1 MFEQGPG
8 AGAGGG
14 AGKIG
19 GVELPTWTWRKMC
32 LQKKKVV
39 HRMRIAIS
47 ALAILLFGM
56 ACLSIAHL
64 SIVSGKTTEPGT
76 PRRSVVVEL
85 FTSEGCSSCPP
96 ADELLGH
103 LRQDLSAKNI
113 QVIPLGFHV
122 DYWNSLG
129 WKDRFSSAEFTQRQE
144 QYTHALKVDGPY
156 TPEMVVDGEAEF
168 VGNDAGQAQRTI
180 RQQASQLETAQVII
194 ASAGADQLNIQ
205 VKGPAGPSNS
215 NALVML
221 AITEDNLTTQVF
233 SGENGGKTLHHAAVV
248 RDLRQVGTLKDGVI
262 EITVPLKLEKDWT
275 RNDLRAVVFVQ
286 QGPSGKI
293 EGAASVALADQLR

>member
-1 MFEQGPG
+1 MRM
-8 AGAGGG
+8 
-14 AGKIG
+14 
-19 GVELPTWTWRKMC
+19 V
-32 LQKKKVV
+32 KV
-39 HRMRIAIS
+39 S
-47 ALAILLFGM
+47 ALVILAIAGIYISVVL
-56 ACLSIAHL
+56 A
-64 SIVSGKTTEPGT
+64 KTTEPGV
-76 PRRSVVVEL
+76 PRRAVVVEL

-96 ADELLGH
+96 ADELLGR

-156 TPEMVVDGEAEF
+156 TPEMVVNGEVEF

-180 RQQASQLETAQVII
+180 RQQASELETAQGKI
-194 ASAGADQLNIQ
+194 ASAGADQLTIQ
-205 VKGPAGPSNS
+205 VKGPAESSG

-221 AITEDNLTTQVF
+221 AITEDNLSTQVG
-233 SGENGGKTLHHAAVV
+233 SGENGGRKLHHAAVV
-248 RDLRQVGTLKDGVI
+248 RELR
-262 EITVPLKLEKDWT
+262 EIGLLHNGAMETTVPLKLEKDWKH
-275 RNDLRAVVFVQ
+275 NDLRAVVFVQ

>member
-1 MFEQGPG
+1 MRM
-8 AGAGGG
+8 
-14 AGKIG
+14 
-19 GVELPTWTWRKMC
+19 V
-32 LQKKKVV
+32 KV
-39 HRMRIAIS
+39 S
-47 ALAILLFGM
+47 ALVILAIAGIYISVVL
-56 ACLSIAHL
+56 A
-64 SIVSGKTTEPGT
+64 KTTEPGV
-76 PRRSVVVEL
+76 PRRAVVVEL

-96 ADELLGH
+96 ADELLGR

-156 TPEMVVDGEAEF
+156 TPEMVVNGEVEF

-180 RQQASQLETAQVII
+180 RQQASELETAQIKI
-194 ASAGADQLNIQ
+194 APAGADQLTIQ
-205 VKGPAGPSNS
+205 VKGPAESSG

-221 AITEDNLTTQVF
+221 AITEDNLSTQVG
-233 SGENGGKTLHHAAVV
+233 SGENGGRKLHHAAVV
-248 RDLRQVGTLKDGVI
+248 RELQELGMLHNGIMET
-262 EITVPLKLEKDWT
+262 TVPLKLEKDWKH
-275 RNDLRAVVFVQ
+275 NDLRAVVFVQ

>member
-1 MFEQGPG
+1 M
-8 AGAGGG
+8 
-14 AGKIG
+14 
-19 GVELPTWTWRKMC
+19 
-32 LQKKKVV
+32 
-39 HRMRIAIS
+39 RMRRIF
-47 ALAILLFGM
+47 ALAILVVAVISICM
-56 ACLSIAHL
+56 AVLA
-64 SIVSGKTTEPGT
+64 KTTEPGV
-76 PRRSVVVEL
+76 PRKAVVVEL

-103 LRQDLSAKNI
+103 LRQDLAAKNV

-129 WKDRFSSAEFTQRQE
+129 WKDRFSSADFTQRQE

-156 TPEMVVDGEAEF
+156 TPEMVVDGAVEF

-180 RQQASQLETAQVII
+180 RQQASQLETAQVKI
-194 ASAGADQLNIQ
+194 APAGADQLAIQ
-205 VKGPAGPSNS
+205 VKGPAGG

-221 AITEDNLTTQVF
+221 AITEDNLSTQVG
-233 SGENGGKTLHHAAVV
+233 SGENGGRTLHHAAVV
-248 RDLRQVGTLKDGVI
+248 RELRQVGSLQSGAI
-262 EITVPLKLEKDWT
+262 ETTVPLKLEKDWK

-286 QGPSGKI
+286 NGPSGKI

>member
-1 MFEQGPG
+1 MRM
-8 AGAGGG
+8 
-14 AGKIG
+14 
-19 GVELPTWTWRKMC
+19 V
-32 LQKKKVV
+32 KV
-39 HRMRIAIS
+39 S
-47 ALAILLFGM
+47 ALVILAIAGIYISVVL
-56 ACLSIAHL
+56 A
-64 SIVSGKTTEPGT
+64 KTTEPGV
-76 PRRSVVVEL
+76 PRRAVVVEL

-96 ADELLGH
+96 ADELLGR

-156 TPEMVVDGEAEF
+156 TPEMVVNGEVEF

-180 RQQASQLETAQVII
+180 RQQASELETAQIKI
-194 ASAGADQLNIQ
+194 APAGADQLTIQ
-205 VKGPAGPSNS
+205 VKGPAESSG

-221 AITEDNLTTQVF
+221 AITEDNLSTQVG
-233 SGENGGKTLHHAAVV
+233 SGENGGRKLHHAAVV
-248 RDLRQVGTLKDGVI
+248 RELR
-262 EITVPLKLEKDWT
+262 EIGLLHNGAMETTVPLKLEKDWKH
-275 RNDLRAVVFVQ
+275 NDLRAVVFVQ

>member
-1 MFEQGPG
+1 MHLMSMG
-8 AGAGGG
+8 
-14 AGKIG
+14 
-19 GVELPTWTWRKMC
+19 R
-32 LQKKKVV
+32 
-39 HRMRIAIS
+39 IS
-47 ALAILLFGM
+47 ALAVLAFAAIY
-56 ACLSIAHL
+56 I
-64 SIVSGKTTEPGT
+64 SIVLAKTTEPGT
-76 PRRSVVVEL
+76 PRKAVVVEL

-144 QYTHALKVDGPY
+144 QYTRALKVDGPY
-156 TPEMVVDGEAEF
+156 TPEMVVDGELEF
-168 VGNDAGQAQRTI
+168 VGNDAGQARRTI
-180 RQQASQLETAQVII
+180 GQQASQLETAQVKI
-194 ASAGADQLNIQ
+194 ALAGVDQLTVQ
-205 VKGPAGPSNS
+205 VKGPAGSS
-215 NALVML
+215 SGNALVML
-221 AITEDNLTTQVF
+221 AITEDNLTTQVG
-233 SGENGGKTLHHAAVV
+233 SGENGGRTLHHAAVV
-248 RDLRQVGTLKDGVI
+248 RELRELGMLHNGI
-262 EITVPLKLEKDWT
+262 MENTVPLKLEKDWK

>member
-1 MFEQGPG
+1 MNKK
-8 AGAGGG
+8 AVHLM
-14 AGKIG
+14 
-19 GVELPTWTWRKMC
+19 GVGRSLA
-32 LQKKKVV
+32 V
-39 HRMRIAIS
+39 
-47 ALAILLFGM
+47 AILM
-56 ACLSIAHL
+56 AAAICV
-64 SIVSGKTTEPGT
+64 SIVVAKTTEPGI
-76 PRRSVVVEL
+76 PRRVVVVEL

-96 ADELLGH
+96 ADELLGR
-103 LRQDLSAKNI
+103 LRQDLSAKNV

-129 WKDRFSSAEFTQRQE
+129 WKDRFSSAEFTERQE

-156 TPEMVVDGEAEF
+156 TPEMVVDGEVEF

-180 RQQASQLETAQVII
+180 RQQASQLETAQVKI
-194 ASAGADQLNIQ
+194 APAGADQLTIQ
-205 VKGPAGPSNS
+205 IKGPASSSG

-221 AITEDNLTTQVF
+221 AITEDNLSTQVGA
-233 SGENGGKTLHHAAVV
+233 GENGGRTLHHAAVV
-248 RDLRQVGTLKDGVI
+248 RELQEVGMLHNGIMAT
-262 EITVPLKLEKDWT
+262 TVPLKLEKDWK